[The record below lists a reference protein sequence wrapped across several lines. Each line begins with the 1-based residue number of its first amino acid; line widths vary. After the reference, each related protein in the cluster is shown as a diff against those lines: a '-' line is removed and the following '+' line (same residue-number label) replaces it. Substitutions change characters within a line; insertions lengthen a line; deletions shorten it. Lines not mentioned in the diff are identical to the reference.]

1 MAALGFG
8 QWILYFMPR
17 YQMTSY
23 DNALEYEDN
32 RLKSSGKSFAPKT
45 AVRKFIETEKKMLR
59 NDYIEEH
66 VGFKARIQGIGW

>member
-23 DNALEYEDN
+23 DNTLEYEEIASN
-32 RLKSSGKSFAPKT
+32 LLANLLHPRQL
-45 AVRKFIETEKKMLR
+45 
-59 NDYIEEH
+59 
-66 VGFKARIQGIGW
+66 